1 MGFKSFL
8 RKLFKREQTVV
19 RQSNNQS
26 NNFASVIG
34 DNNIVEQNVT
44 MTVPSLLIKM
54 NNFVDSFKT
63 NGIAYVTFPMFDE
76 IKHQILEEPYQLGC
90 PVLCSN
96 INSLV

>member
-44 MTVPSLLIKM
+44 MTVPSLL
-54 NNFVDSFKT
+54 
-63 NGIAYVTFPMFDE
+63 P
-76 IKHQILEEPYQLGC
+76 
-90 PVLCSN
+90 
-96 INSLV
+96 